1 MANYASL
8 TVAQQSAI
16 DDLIAVLSPLV
27 GEFGR
32 LLTKFEAA
40 DAQYLSV
47 ASAALGLLASS
58 EFSGTNL
65 AATSATSAAP
75 VVTSA
80 THNFTADEV
89 GNLINVTAGTNW
101 TPGLYEIKSVSANAA
116 TLDRACGTAASL
128 TNGTWAVLAMVPNS
142 TGLAAAQPKLSRADV
157 VSMVSHLES
166 ALSSFNDSGH
176 RNLWAKACG
185 PSNLM

>member
-1 MANYASL
+1 MANYSTL
-8 TVAQQSAI
+8 TTAQQSAI

-27 GEFGR
+27 GEFAR
-32 LLTKFEAA
+32 LLAKFSAA

-47 ASAALGLLASS
+47 ASAALGFLTSS
-58 EFSGTNL
+58 EFSGANL
-65 AATSATSAAP
+65 ATTAGTAAAP

-89 GNLINVTAGTNW
+89 GNLINITAGTSW

-116 TLDRACGTAASL
+116 TLDRPCGTAASL
-128 TNGTWAVLAMVPNS
+128 TAGTWAVLAMVPN
-142 TGLAAAQPKLSRADV
+142 TVGLSAAQPKLSRADV
-157 VSMVSHLES
+157 VSMIAHLES
-166 ALSSFNDSGH
+166 ALTTFNDSAH
-176 RNLWAKACG
+176 RTLWAKACG

>member
-1 MANYASL
+1 MANYSTL
-8 TVAQQSAI
+8 TAAQQSAI
-16 DDLIAVLSPLV
+16 DDMIAVLSPLV
-27 GEFGR
+27 GEFAR
-32 LLTKFEAA
+32 LLTKFQAC

-47 ASAALGLLASS
+47 ASAALAMLTPS

-65 AATSATSAAP
+65 ATTSGTSANP

-80 THNFTADEV
+80 THNFTSDEV
-89 GNLINVTAGTNW
+89 GNLINVTAGTSW
-101 TPGLYEIKSVSANAA
+101 TPGLYEIKSVAANAA
-116 TLDRACGTAASL
+116 TLDRPVGTAATL
-128 TNGTWAVLAMVPNS
+128 TAGTWAVLAMVPNS
-142 TGLAAAQPKLSRADV
+142 VGLAAAQPKLSRADV

-166 ALSSFNDSGH
+166 ALTSFNDAGH